1 METRMKW
8 ILYLAGSVVG
18 LLAIAVVVLV
28 VLGALSER
36 RIHATVDI
44 DRPADVVFAWVTE
57 PRRLQAWIGW
67 LVDIRNVTPQ
77 QGQVGSRQVWVMEDR
92 NNNNARME
100 IETEFVTYRPGRGL
114 TARLNA
120 PGAFIGAVDYVLEPL
135 GPNRT
140 RLKYSM
146 SYDYQ
151 MWLARL
157 LEPIIAR
164 SARQK
169 LEEDLQRLKQR
180 AEAEP
185 VGVAQ
190 GQ

>member
-1 METRMKW
+1 MKW

-100 IETEFVTYRPGRGL
+100 IETEFVTYRPGRAL

>member
-146 SYDYQ
+146 SYEYQ

>member
-1 METRMKW
+1 MKW

-18 LLAIAVVVLV
+18 LLAIAIVVLL

-36 RIHATVDI
+36 RIDATVDI
-44 DRPADVVFAWVTE
+44 DRPADAVFAWVTE

-67 LVDIRNVTPQ
+67 LIDIRNVTPQ
-77 QGQVGSRQVWVMEDR
+77 QGLVGSRQVWVMEDR

-100 IETEFVTYRPGRGL
+100 IETEFVIYRPGQAL
-114 TARLNA
+114 NARLNA
-120 PGAFIGAVDYVLEPL
+120 PGAFTGAVDYVLEPL

-169 LEEDLQRLKQR
+169 LEEDLARLKQR